1 MSITFYGDS
10 ATIPLY
16 MIASRRLEDIPVP
29 KKTAYSFFNPSKK
42 NNEKEQEIS
51 FANERELERIV
62 ENYNSCTLDNLEDNS
77 FFTIFDDDHVRHGLL
92 QEHMCQ
98 DLEKLPGDNI
108 EVINGALVP
117 WGNGDTGVID
127 HIVIS
132 PRGIAT
138 IVTLQLSHPL
148 HLTDSGYVDRMQVS
162 WHEVSEAINSSQAL
176 SITPDVIVIN
186 ILTPAGQT
194 SLIPRGFINHISKQ
208 LEEIDVPVMI
218 VDHSEVIPIL
228 SKLNSPNE
236 IDAERFF
243 TQSNIAVLHPYR

>member
-10 ATIPLY
+10 ATVPLY
-16 MIASRRLEDIPVP
+16 MLASHRLEDIPTP
-29 KKTAYSFFNPSKK
+29 KKTAYSFFSSPKK
-42 NNEKEQEIS
+42 DKKKAQEVS

-62 ENYNSCTLDNLEDNS
+62 ENYSSCTLDNLDEND
-77 FFTIFDDDHVRHGLL
+77 FFTIFEKDHVRHGLL

-98 DLEKLPGDNI
+98 DLEKLSGDSI

-117 WGNGDTGVID
+117 WGNGDTGVLD

-148 HLTDSGYVDRMQVS
+148 YLADPGYVDRMQIA

-176 SITPDVIVIN
+176 SIKPDVIIVN
-186 ILTPAGQT
+186 ILTPTGQA
-194 SLIPRGFINHISKQ
+194 SLIPRGFVNHISKQ

-218 VDHSEVIPIL
+218 VDHSDVLPIL
-228 SKLNSPNE
+228 SQLDSPNE
-236 IDAERFF
+236 MDAEQFF
-243 TQSNIAVLHPYR
+243 TQSNISVLQPYR

>member
-1 MSITFYGDS
+1 
-10 ATIPLY
+10 
-16 MIASRRLEDIPVP
+16 
-29 KKTAYSFFNPSKK
+29 
-42 NNEKEQEIS
+42 
-51 FANERELERIV
+51 
-62 ENYNSCTLDNLEDNS
+62 
-77 FFTIFDDDHVRHGLL
+77 
-92 QEHMCQ
+92 
-98 DLEKLPGDNI
+98 
-108 EVINGALVP
+108 
-117 WGNGDTGVID
+117 
-127 HIVIS
+127 
-132 PRGIAT
+132 
-138 IVTLQLSHPL
+138 
-148 HLTDSGYVDRMQVS
+148 MQVS

-176 SITPDVIVIN
+176 SITPDVIIN